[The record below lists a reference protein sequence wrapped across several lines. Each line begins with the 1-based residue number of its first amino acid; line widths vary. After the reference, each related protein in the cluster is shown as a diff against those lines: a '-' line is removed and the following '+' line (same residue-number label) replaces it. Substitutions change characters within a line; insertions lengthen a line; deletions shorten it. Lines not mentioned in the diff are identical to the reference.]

1 MEKNEL
7 KELIRDVVKE
17 EIKLAFSKMIV
28 EQDNFRKKTPVKNK
42 FKNIK
47 KTTTNNKSKVVTN
60 KNIREKI
67 NYSKNSIINDVLN
80 ETAATDEE
88 WKSMGGG
95 TYDSSNM
102 NDILQSS
109 YGKMMS
115 DDSANSNGTLAAEM
129 GVNPNDPSVDFLKK
143 DYRKLMKA
151 VDKKQG
157 K

>member
-1 MEKNEL
+1 M
-7 KELIRDVVKE
+7 
-17 EIKLAFSKMIV
+17 S
-28 EQDNFRKKTPVKNK
+28 
-42 FKNIK
+42 
-47 KTTTNNKSKVVTN
+47 
-60 KNIREKI
+60 
-67 NYSKNSIINDVLN
+67 
-80 ETAATDEE
+80 EE
-88 WKSMGGG
+88 WETMGGEKY
-95 TYDSSNM
+95 TSDNM
-102 NDILQSS
+102 SDILKSS